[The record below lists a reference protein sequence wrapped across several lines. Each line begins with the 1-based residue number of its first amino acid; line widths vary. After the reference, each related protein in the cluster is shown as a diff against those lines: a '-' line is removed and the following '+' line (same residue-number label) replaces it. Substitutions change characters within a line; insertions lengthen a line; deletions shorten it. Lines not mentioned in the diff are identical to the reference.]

1 MEAIGDPKQ
10 LNGYHLLY
18 AVLGEFEA
26 DLNHRETALR
36 HFRRA
41 LELATLK
48 SEQLFLT
55 KKIQQL
61 DAAS

>member
-1 MEAIGDPKQ
+1 
-10 LNGYHLLY
+10 
-18 AVLGEFEA
+18 
-26 DLNHRETALR
+26 LNHRETALH
-36 HFRRA
+36 HFRKA
-41 LELATLK
+41 LELATIK